1 MKSAH
6 YFRWGCW
13 VVGAFMAATVLG
25 INAQEPSV
33 SSEAETVESTP
44 DSAQGESVTL
54 DAPATD
60 STAAE
65 SMETIT
71 LPEAAPE
78 PLRAVSESGVQED
91 DAQRFDDVMVT
102 ATKREKSAR
111 DIPVSISAL
120 RGEDLEKTGAR
131 DIKDYLMQAPGITL
145 VDSEYG
151 EARGRNLTVRGVGP
165 GSSTGLG
172 NQTVGQFI
180 GDVPMTDP
188 FGNFGAPDLDPFDLK
203 TVEILR
209 GPQGTTFGASAL
221 NGAIRYVP
229 NDPELE
235 NFLVRGFVDHVSVNE
250 GGSDQTYAL
259 ATNVPLGETLALR
272 ASGLLQNGPGLY
284 DNLKT
289 GINDADSRRKWTAR
303 AALRWEPLEKLS
315 VNLLGIRQ
323 QSHVNDVLLADNP
336 DGRFENNYKV
346 QPSFIDFGFGLAS
359 ADVRYRLDGLGTL
372 VLQGNWQEKRSQ
384 GDVDTN
390 LSLTGQLGVETIR
403 APFDYNTRGNS
414 QEVRLVS
421 PDGGRWD
428 WIVGAFRRDYVAQ
441 VHAAVEVQSVNVL
454 TSDID
459 PLNAE
464 EAAVYGELTRRFGDH
479 WEVSAGARRYK
490 TALEGQQVTRAL
502 GIPSSRNPV
511 SQEERGTSPK
521 YSIAYKPTRDVMAYA
536 TLARGFQFGGVN
548 TTVAPLSFQ
557 NPATGTPIPVS
568 YNSSVLWNREIGLR
582 TDWFDRT
589 LRVDLALYDIRWSDA
604 QLQQQTGGQVSND
617 PFIDNVGKVGIR
629 GAEGSFSWLTP
640 LPGLSLSVNA
650 SYVDARTRE
659 PYDPGNGEEIAPGT
673 ELPGVARVQTA
684 TTVAYNTMLG
694 PWLGGVALSYAQIG
708 PAFGNIQHSYSIF
721 DYDTLGFN
729 FNVARPDLSFVPTL
743 TLGIA
748 NLTDE
753 RGVAGRVVPQG
764 STPVGPVA
772 TWNYIRPRTLNLRLT
787 MEFD

>member
-1 MKSAH
+1 MNFKQG
-6 YFRWGCW
+6 RWIFG
-13 VVGAFMAATVLG
+13 VLLTAILLAA
-25 INAQEPSV
+25 NAQEPSI
-33 SSEAETVESTP
+33 SSEAEVGEQSPQSDQGETVSMDASPAESAP
-44 DSAQGESVTL
+44 DEAAETIALPGAAPEALRSVNEVEAQGE
-54 DAPATD
+54 
-60 STAAE
+60 
-65 SMETIT
+65 
-71 LPEAAPE
+71 
-78 PLRAVSESGVQED
+78 

-111 DIPVSISAL
+111 EIPVSISAL
-120 RGEDLEKTGAR
+120 RGEDLEKSGAR

-259 ATNVPLGETLALR
+259 AANIPMGETLAVR
-272 ASGLLQNGPGLY
+272 VSGLLQNGPGLY

-289 GINDADSRRKWTAR
+289 GVNDADSRRKWTTR
-303 AALRWEPLEKLS
+303 VALRWEPLEKLS
-315 VNLLGIRQ
+315 VNLLGIKQ

-336 DGRFENNYKV
+336 DGRFENNFKV
-346 QPSFIDFGFGLAS
+346 EPSYIDFGFGLAS
-359 ADVRYRLDGLGTL
+359 ADARYRLEDLGTL

-403 APFDYNTRGNS
+403 APFDYNTSGNS

-441 VHAAVEVQSVNVL
+441 VHAEVEVRKINVL

-464 EAAVYGELTRRFGDH
+464 ETAYYGELTRRFGDH

-490 TALEGQQVTRAL
+490 TSLEGQQITRAV
-502 GIPSSRNPV
+502 GVPSSTNPV
-511 SQEERGTSPK
+511 SQEEKGTSPK
-521 YSIAYKPTRDVMAYA
+521 YSIAYKPSRYVMAYA
-536 TLARGFQFGGVN
+536 TLSRGFQFGGVN

-582 TDWFDRT
+582 TDWLDRT

-640 LPGLSLSVNA
+640 LPGLSISLNA

-659 PYDPGNGEEIAPGT
+659 PYDPGNGKEIPAGT

-684 TTVAYNTMLG
+684 TTLAYNTAVG
-694 PWLGGVALSYAQIG
+694 NWLGGVAVNYAQIG

-721 DYDTLGFN
+721 DYGTFGFN
-729 FNVARPDLSFVPTL
+729 LNVARPDLSFMPSL

-748 NLTDE
+748 NLSDE

-772 TWNYIRPRTLNLRLT
+772 TWNYIRPRTINLRLT